1 MGSEIC
7 FVKFNWA
14 VDVAEILGDEGSQIN
29 MYEVAARFGIDMF
42 EPPLASDPV
51 VAARRKRRK
60 EEKKAKQERRAQ
72 RLRLRGMAMASATL
86 RPSDKPQD
94 VIDLTNDATYQNPI
108 DLTADID
115 SDRGPGN
122 DVSMEAPSTTPI
134 GTTFPQD
141 ADQSST
147 SVASRSGSKREAE
160 VIEITDSEQEDG
172 DIDAEAE
179 SPLLRQAGR
188 SFVSSHRSTE
198 GLDEWHF

>member
-1 MGSEIC
+1 MEVRDAYAYFRLSPALTPQISIE
-7 FVKFNWA
+7 A
-14 VDVAEILGDEGSQIN
+14 VWNRHVR
-29 MYEVAARFGIDMF
+29 AA
-42 EPPLASDPV
+42 LASDPV

-60 EEKKAKQERRAQ
+60 EEKKGKAGKESAEVAAERDGNGKRY
-72 RLRLRGMAMASATL
+72 ATSF
-86 RPSDKPQD
+86 RQ
-94 VIDLTNDATYQNPI
+94 TTGY
-108 DLTADID
+108 ID

-141 ADQSST
+141 AGQSST

-198 GLDEWHF
+198 GFDEWHF